1 MLIILLERYIFL
13 QTQRYVATVYI
24 VIIKLLLLKVSSRSK
39 GQVLN
44 VHMPLANLSAVL
56 TIQTCKSMITSSNQ
70 FN

>member
-44 VHMPLANLSAVL
+44 VNMPLANLSAVL
-56 TIQTCKSMITSSNQ
+56 TMVPDVIMPKK
-70 FN
+70 